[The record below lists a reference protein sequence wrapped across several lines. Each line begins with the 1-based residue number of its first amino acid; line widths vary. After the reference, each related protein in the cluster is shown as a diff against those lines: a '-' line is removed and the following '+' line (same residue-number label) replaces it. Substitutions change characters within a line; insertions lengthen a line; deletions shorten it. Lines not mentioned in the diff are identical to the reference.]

1 MARNSK
7 AVRYKDLKELA
18 GNGQLLSGFK
28 INQSTTIIDG
38 VKFLDSHL
46 SFLDS
51 VMLKLK
57 NGEKVKKTIWMPA
70 YDRLIDCYFG
80 INKLNK

>member
-1 MARNSK
+1 MARSSK
-7 AVRYKDLKELA
+7 AVRYKYLKELA

-28 INQSTTIIDG
+28 INQATTIVDG
-38 VKFLDSHL
+38 VKFLDSHF

-57 NGEKVKKTIWMPA
+57 NGEKVKKTIWMPS

-80 INKLNK
+80 IKKIKQ